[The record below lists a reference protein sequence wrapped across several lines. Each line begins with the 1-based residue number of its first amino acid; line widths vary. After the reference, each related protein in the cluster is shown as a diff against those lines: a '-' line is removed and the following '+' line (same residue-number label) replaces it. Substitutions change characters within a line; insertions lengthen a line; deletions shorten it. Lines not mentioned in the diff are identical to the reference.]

1 MSTRKLILTA
11 LICGLAIML
20 AGGFKLFQV
29 ATEDVDA
36 VVYDLGSEQTLGDM
50 KVSVQSVQQSDTQ
63 TTVSVRMRGV
73 EGADGY
79 EGWKLLADGK
89 LSEPIVTA
97 DTPACVTKLAQY
109 VECSIP
115 FVGSTG
121 SSLTVAYQRA
131 NLQSQWAP

>member
-29 ATEDVDA
+29 ATEDVEA
-36 VVYDLGSEQTLGDM
+36 VVYDFGSEQTLGDM
-50 KVSVQSVQQSDTQ
+50 KVTVQSVNQSDSQ
-63 TTVSVRMRGV
+63 TVVSVRMRGV

-89 LSEPIVTA
+89 LSDPIVTA
-97 DTPACVTKLAQY
+97 DTPPCVTKMAQY
-109 VECSIP
+109 VECAVP
-115 FVGSTG
+115 FAGSEG
-121 SSLTVAYQRA
+121 SSVTVAYQRA

>member
-11 LICGLAIML
+11 LVCGLAIML

-29 ATEDVDA
+29 ATEDVEA

-50 KVSVQSVQQSDTQ
+50 LVTVLEVQQSDAA

-89 LSEPIVTA
+89 LSDPIVTA
-97 DTPACVTKLAQY
+97 DTPPCVTKMAQY
-109 VECSIP
+109 VECEIP
-115 FVGSTG
+115 FIGSTG
-121 SSLTVAYQRA
+121 TSLTVAYQRA

>member
-11 LICGLAIML
+11 LVCGLAIML

-29 ATEDVDA
+29 ATEDVEA

-50 KVSVQSVQQSDTQ
+50 KVTVLEVQQSDAE

-89 LSEPIVTA
+89 LSDPIVTA
-97 DTPACVTKLAQY
+97 DTPPCVTKVAQY
-109 VECSIP
+109 VECEIP
-115 FVGSTG
+115 FIGSTG

>member
-1 MSTRKLILTA
+1 
-11 LICGLAIML
+11 ML

-29 ATEDVDA
+29 ATEDVEA
-36 VVYDLGSEQTLGDM
+36 VVFDFGSEQTLGDM
-50 KVSVQSVQQSDTQ
+50 KVTVQSVKQSDAQ
-63 TTVSVRMRGV
+63 TVVSVRMRGV

-89 LSEPIVTA
+89 LSDPIVTA

-109 VECSIP
+109 VECEIP
-115 FVGSTG
+115 FVGTD
-121 SSLTVAYQRA
+121 SSSVTVAYQRA